1 MGGRVTQI
9 SPQCGTA
16 VRMFAAGSTDA
27 AIGWHAACRS
37 RECGCLHH
45 REQRRSISE
54 MLRIQTRLRLISQG
68 IDLDAA
74 NGPRVL
80 CLREHDLTVPN
91 ALNSHGECRECR
103 RNSTRLYKQRVRDRL
118 EAERV
123 AAEARRKAGL
133 PPLRGV
139 IVPELPRLWIVAAA
153 VQSKGRVVDRIPP
166 VQRRRLAG

>member
-1 MGGRVTQI
+1 MIQI

-37 RECGCLHH
+37 RDCGCMHH

-54 MLRIQTRLRLISQG
+54 MLRMQTRLKMIAQG
-68 IDLDAA
+68 IDLDATD
-74 NGPRVL
+74 GPRVL
-80 CLREHDLTVPN
+80 CLHEHDLTVPN
-91 ALNSHGECRECR
+91 ALNSRGECRECR
-103 RNSTRLYKQRVRDRL
+103 RKSSYEYKQRVKIKL
-118 EAERV
+118 AEQP
-123 AAEARRKAGL
+123 ELILPRRHPNL

-139 IVPELPRLWIVAAA
+139 ILPTLVRDGRRLQIVGPAYL
-153 VQSKGRVVDRIPP
+153 GRVVDQIPP